1 MFVLTLFDDAI
12 IHWCLLIK
20 KVKIFRW
27 ICGISFNTLYFFKP
41 NKTNCM
47 ISASMRNAWI
57 IKLFNEFLHV
67 LLCKKERKRK
77 AKGWRWKSYKCFL
90 QYRRKN
96 EEMYGQAIIFMTQI
110 KYNNGIP
117 CLLSDKFE
125 FVKNIKGMLCFF
137 GVADLCENPITP
149 T

>member
-1 MFVLTLFDDAI
+1 MHDKCINEECLNYQTLQRVSSRF
-12 IHWCLLIK
+12 
-20 KVKIFRW
+20 
-27 ICGISFNTLYFFKP
+27 TLQE
-41 NKTNCM
+41 M
-47 ISASMRNAWI
+47 
-57 IKLFNEFLHV
+57 
-67 LLCKKERKRK
+67 KERKRK